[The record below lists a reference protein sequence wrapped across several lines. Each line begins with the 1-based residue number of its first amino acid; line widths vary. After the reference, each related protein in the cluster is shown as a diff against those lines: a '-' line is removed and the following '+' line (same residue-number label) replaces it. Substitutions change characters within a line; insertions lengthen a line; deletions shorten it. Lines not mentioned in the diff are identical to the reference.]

1 MKEVFSGNR
10 DQMMASRSS
19 QTAIIYCSSQNS
31 RHLWITIYG
40 SVWIFGLMI
49 TRGFCSL
56 IRLVW
61 GGFSFN
67 IFRTFPELEGLLVY

>member
-10 DQMMASRSS
+10 DQMMARRSS
-19 QTAIIYCSSQNS
+19 QTAVVYYSSQNS
-31 RHLWITIYG
+31 RHLWITIHG
-40 SVWIFGLMI
+40 SVGVSALMI

-61 GGFSFN
+61 GGPSFN
-67 IFRTFPELEGLLVY
+67 IFRSFPELEGLLIY

>member
-10 DQMMASRSS
+10 DQMMAMRSS
-19 QTAIIYCSSQNS
+19 QTAVVYYLSQNS
-31 RHLWITIYG
+31 RHLRTSIHG
-40 SVWIFGLMI
+40 SAGVSKMMI

-61 GGFSFN
+61 GGPSFN
-67 IFRTFPELEGLLVY
+67 IFQTFPELGGLLMY